1 MLKHSDSRIDWLIF
15 FGSVAT
21 IILLCIP
28 LALNPDSGKQFLEN
42 AFDYLTANFGFL
54 YVLAAIIVFGFLL
67 FLAFGRYGDVSFG
80 VMVWGLKINL
90 TKLEFERS
98 SQKEL

>member
-1 MLKHSDSRIDWLIF
+1 MLKQGDSRIDWLIF

-42 AFDYLTANFGFL
+42 AFDYLTENFGFL
-54 YVLAAIIVFGFLL
+54 YVLAAIGVFGFLL
-67 FLAFGRYGDVSFG
+67 YLAFGRY
-80 VMVWGLKINL
+80 
-90 TKLEFERS
+90 
-98 SQKEL
+98 

>member
-1 MLKHSDSRIDWLIF
+1 MVCLYDGLSRHQVRGVSKDLMLKHGDSRIDWLIF

-42 AFDYLTANFGFL
+42 AFDYLTENFGFL
-54 YVLAAIIVFGFLL
+54 YVLAAIVVFGFLFL
-67 FLAFGRYGDVSFG
+67 F
-80 VMVWGLKINL
+80 
-90 TKLEFERS
+90 
-98 SQKEL
+98 